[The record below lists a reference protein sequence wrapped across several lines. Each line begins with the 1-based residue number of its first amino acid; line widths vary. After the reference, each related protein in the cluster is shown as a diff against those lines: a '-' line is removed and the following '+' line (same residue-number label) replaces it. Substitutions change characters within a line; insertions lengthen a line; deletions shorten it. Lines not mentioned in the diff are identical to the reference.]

1 MLPLVHMLSSSD
13 SSHVSRK
20 LGKLL
25 NAILQRGGDLNVLVY
40 MVMCVSVTGMLFS
53 VGVCVCVCV

>member
-20 LGKLL
+20 LHTLVH
-25 NAILQRGGDLNVLVY
+25 AIIHPNLH
-40 MVMCVSVTGMLFS
+40 C
-53 VGVCVCVCV
+53 

>member
-20 LGKLL
+20 LYKLL
-25 NAILQRGGDLNVLVY
+25 NAILHPILHSSD
-40 MVMCVSVTGMLFS
+40 
-53 VGVCVCVCV
+53 CVCAI

>member
-20 LGKLL
+20 LQNLF
-25 NAILQRGGDLNVLVY
+25 NAILHPILPCSD
-40 MVMCVSVTGMLFS
+40 
-53 VGVCVCVCV
+53 CVCAI